1 MNEWNDPSAKLPAEG
16 EQVEVRLPGGRRV
29 KPVEFSAGRFW
40 KVRKDSGGGHAYV
53 VDAWRALEAPK
64 RGRTVEV
71 SAVENIKVRDDLP
84 ESRD

>member
-40 KVRKDSGGGHAYV
+40 KVRKGSGGHAYM
-53 VDAWRALEAPK
+53 VDGWRSLEAPK
-64 RGRTVEV
+64 KGRTLTG
-71 SAVENIKVRDDLP
+71 SDTAYATPGTSNDLP
-84 ESRD
+84 ES